1 MCSEQLGQIRNF
13 ESISPYQLLTTK
25 SHSSHHQALKAYNI
39 FNYKYLTSHPSV
51 KQLLLSDSSFQ
62 YKEERVVK
70 DENLITSR
78 GPGSAFE
85 FAIAICEVLVGK
97 SKTSSLISPLM
108 LKSNPLEPEE
118 GNKNEDA
125 LK

>member
-1 MCSEQLGQIRNF
+1 M
-13 ESISPYQLLTTK
+13 
-25 SHSSHHQALKAYNI
+25 
-39 FNYKYLTSHPSV
+39 
-51 KQLLLSDSSFQ
+51 
-62 YKEERVVK
+62 VK